1 MIKKFM
7 FLLAFLYLLCYIL
20 AKIKKQ
26 RRKIYYDYAKV
37 WNGCT
42 GDLSQM
48 WM

>member
-1 MIKKFM
+1 MKKIM
-7 FLLAFLYLLCYIL
+7 FILVLFYLLCYIL
-20 AKIKKQ
+20 IKIKKQ

-37 WNGCT
+37 WDRAS